1 MDAKQMKKLFA
12 GFATIK
18 TCSIENFNR
27 LKATVSM
34 LPIKDV
40 EQLADSDIPFVNTA
54 ANSVLVDKGVRD
66 EDARIDHCARIL
78 CQTQSTKAAI

>member
-1 MDAKQMKKLFA
+1 MNAQQMNKLFA
-12 GFATIK
+12 GFGSVK

-27 LKATVSM
+27 LKATVSL
-34 LPIKDV
+34 LPVKDL

-66 EDARIDHCARIL
+66 EEARIDHAAKIIG
-78 CQTQSTKAAI
+78 QGMTQRVAI